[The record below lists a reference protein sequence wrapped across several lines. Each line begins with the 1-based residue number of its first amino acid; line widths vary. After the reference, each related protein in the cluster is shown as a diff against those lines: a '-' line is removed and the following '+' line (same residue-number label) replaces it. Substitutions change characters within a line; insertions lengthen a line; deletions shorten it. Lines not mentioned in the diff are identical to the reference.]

1 MSKPYVNKVISAA
14 EAVAK
19 IPDGAF
25 IGLGGVNASG
35 VALEVIDAIVRS
47 FNETG
52 KPRNLGLIHSGG
64 NAGTRQF
71 SPEGLLGS
79 YYGGFANIPDV
90 INKNT
95 IPAYSLTQG
104 VCNQLFRAQASDIPC
119 LSKAGLHTYLDP
131 RQLGGALNDKA
142 KENPVVSL
150 VEIDGEE
157 YLHFKLP
164 PITVAVIRGT
174 TADTT
179 GNLIDDEEQIKHEI
193 LPLAMA
199 AHNNGGI
206 VIAQV
211 KNLVEYKTL
220 NAAEIKVPGMLVDY
234 IVLCSDPAEWH
245 IQNMTKKYHPGL
257 DGFHRVDGSM
267 IPLGSWIPKDDK
279 LIMARRGLSELWP
292 GCVANVGMGAS
303 AGVAFIS
310 PLEGVEDMYYMSI
323 ELGAVGGIIGGGPWW
338 STAFNASAN
347 MLHQD
352 MFDFINGHGL
362 DVTFLSAAEIGEDGS
377 VNVTRFAGR
386 ANGSGGFVNI
396 ASSTKKVVFMSTHT
410 QGGKATAENG
420 RLKIIE
426 EGKPIKF
433 VREVEEISFNGQA
446 SMAKGQEV
454 MYITERA
461 VFKLID
467 GKLTLTEYAEGLDI
481 EKDII
486 AYMAFRPEVAPDAK
500 PMPAYCFTAET
511 IGIKAQW
518 ETIIAQREQ
527 RKQNT

>member
-1 MSKPYVNKVISAA
+1 MSKYYTDKVVSAA

-35 VALEVIDAIVRS
+35 VALEVIDAIVKS
-47 FNETG
+47 FKETG
-52 KPRNLGLIHSGG
+52 HPGNLGLIHSGG

-71 SPEGLLGS
+71 APEGLLGV

-90 INKNT
+90 INKNN

-104 VCNQLFRAQASDIPC
+104 VCNQLFRAQAGDTPC
-119 LSKAGLHTYLDP
+119 LSKSGLHTYLDP
-131 RQLGGALNDKA
+131 RQLGGALNEKA
-142 KENPVVSL
+142 RAKPIVSL
-150 VEIDGEE
+150 VEVAGEE

-164 PITVAVIRGT
+164 PIDVAVIRAT
-174 TADTT
+174 TADTS

-193 LPLAMA
+193 LTLAMA
-199 AHNNGGI
+199 AHNNGGV

-220 NAAEIKVPGMLVDY
+220 DAAAVKVPGMLVDY

-267 IPLGSWIPKDDK
+267 IPLESWIPKDDK
-279 LIMARRGLSELWP
+279 LIMARRGIRELWP

-310 PLEGVEDMYYMSI
+310 PLEGIEDMYHMSI
-323 ELGAVGGIIGGGPWW
+323 ELGAVGGVIGGGPWW
-338 STAFNASAN
+338 STAFNASAS

-362 DVTFLSAAEIGEDGS
+362 DITFLSAAEIGEDGS
-377 VNVTRFAGR
+377 VNVTRFGGR

-396 ASSTKKVVFMSTHT
+396 ASNTKKVVFMSTHT
-410 QGGKATAENG
+410 QGGKATAEDG
-420 RLKIIE
+420 KLKIIE

-433 VREVEEISFNGQA
+433 VREVEEIAFNGRA
-446 SMAKGQEV
+446 SVQKGQEV

-461 VFKLID
+461 VFRLIG
-467 GKLTLTEYAEGLDI
+467 GKMTLTEYADGLDV
-481 EKDII
+481 EKDVI
-486 AYMAFRPEVAPDAK
+486 AHMAFRPDVAPDVK
-500 PMPAYCFTAET
+500 PMPAYCFTTGPIGLKAE
-511 IGIKAQW
+511 W
-518 ETIIAQREQ
+518 ERLG
-527 RKQNT
+527 